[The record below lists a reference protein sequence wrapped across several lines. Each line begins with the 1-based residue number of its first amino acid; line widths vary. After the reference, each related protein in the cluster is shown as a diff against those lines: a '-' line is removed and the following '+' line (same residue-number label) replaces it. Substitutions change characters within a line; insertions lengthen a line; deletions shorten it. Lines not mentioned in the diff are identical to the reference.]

1 MALPNAIHSRSAS
14 DDRKASVEREPF
26 EIALRILDALDV
38 ARDVDIEP
46 SVARLSDHVSDEWVD
61 RFKREAR

>member
-1 MALPNAIHSRSAS
+1 MQIAALW
-14 DDRKASVEREPF
+14 DDLYYDEVVTEP
-26 EIALRILDALDV
+26 ITQAARILDALDV